1 MMSITE
7 KIIDK
12 TEKKD
17 ERDDVHVIS
26 SPQGRYV
33 RLEGRLGAGAYKDV
47 WRAYDTNEGIEVAW
61 NVIKLS
67 RVPPSE
73 RRRIK
78 TEVKLLKD
86 LEHPNV
92 IKYHN
97 SWVNREREEIVFITE
112 IMSSG
117 SLKEYIKKNPM
128 IRWNAVKRWCR
139 QILKGLE
146 FLHGRQIIHRDIK
159 CDNIFINGST
169 GDLRIGDLGLS
180 TRISEGRIP
189 NGSASSTSNDR
200 PPSDDHSRQITAA
213 AMTCLGT
220 PEFMAPELY
229 DENYNEKVDI
239 YAFGMACLEMVTAL
253 TPYHEC
259 TSAAQIYKK
268 VLNGELPPELVRVQF
283 PSARRFI
290 EACLQP
296 EASRPSA
303 AELLGDEFL
312 VPNEEDDFL
321 EVRVRLDTVLE
332 GSKDNDDDDDG
343 EELGSGWQE
352 KPQLRHKESK
362 STSDILVNSLGDM
375 PREGYPLSRSLSVP
389 ITMDDTADD
398 TELGA
403 VAGPVADVE
412 TEKIGHTLVQRDPED
427 VVDSQEHSSSRSQSS
442 PNMGIEET
450 NVSAVRSSPCNPT
463 PANDMPP
470 LKIQCTSNGNTSSS
484 NNSSSGADMRK
495 GASRVLRVCRPEDVH
510 RSRSSSTTDFYESSI
525 RQPQFANG
533 AHPSSP
539 VPIPNSQHVKP
550 HEHII
555 NTPVSGSPA
564 ESFIGVVDLEDK
576 AGGNKDK
583 CLIFRLRVPFEN
595 TFKEVEFEFDLTEDD
610 PQTIVEEMHEVE
622 ELAFLAE
629 YGDQIVASITPVVD
643 VARRVA
649 GEKAAR
655 GADSGQDQ
663 PQLSEMV
670 IEKFLET
677 PGVYDDRAL
686 AALSCAAVERS
697 KDRSRSELEAGSP
710 DDRLVQNIVISNSS
724 TVQPHSSL
732 DIEEPRVR
740 AMKHIPPISTASLG
754 IQSISSAPDLGEVH
768 SAAQLSSRSDS
779 SRQTET
785 PLRKTTRS
793 ASDGH
798 VGSSDSIGLHI
809 KSKGFWPDL
818 ALIDGTGSSEDD
830 DTICDDDDD
839 EYLALQTKYSEVMG
853 KIDKDYAHLMS
864 NLAAQREKAEENYK
878 REYDRL
884 INRKSDLDKQLHVME
899 EKFKERMAV
908 FSEKRQQIRRDHMA
922 KHHQSHVDRDN
933 LVSTNSNEVI
943 RERSPI

>member
-1 MMSITE
+1 MSVTE
-7 KIIDK
+7 KN
-12 TEKKD
+12 TEKVDKKEDYKD
-17 ERDDVHVIS
+17 AKGIPNDENIIS

-33 RLEGRLGAGAYKDV
+33 RLEERLGAGAYKDV

-117 SLKEYIKKNPM
+117 SLKDYIKKNPM

-180 TRISEGRIP
+180 TRISEGRLS
-189 NGSASSTSNDR
+189 NGTTAKTSNDG
-200 PPSDDHSRQITAA
+200 PANDDHSRQITAA

-283 PSARRFI
+283 NSAKRFI
-290 EACLQP
+290 EACLRP
-296 EASRPSA
+296 ELSRPSA
-303 AELLGDEFL
+303 AELLLDEFL

-321 EVRVRLDTVLE
+321 EVRVRLNTVVE
-332 GSKDNDDDDDG
+332 DFSDSEDEDNDDSESDR
-343 EELGSGWQE
+343 SGNASSE
-352 KPQLRHKESK
+352 KPLLCSKESK
-362 STSDILVNSLGDM
+362 STSHVVVSELEECS
-375 PREGYPLSRSLSVP
+375 PLTRSKSVP
-389 ITMDDTADD
+389 LALDIVQEAEPLERIFDRGECQDHQNLSLETSNNDGDDKGMNSPKHVPSGGGPSSTPTA
-398 TELGA
+398 
-403 VAGPVADVE
+403 VE
-412 TEKIGHTLVQRDPED
+412 TDLPTSD
-427 VVDSQEHSSSRSQSS
+427 DSDQQHQKLSCE
-442 PNMGIEET
+442 
-450 NVSAVRSSPCNPT
+450 
-463 PANDMPP
+463 
-470 LKIQCTSNGNTSSS
+470 SNGT
-484 NNSSSGADMRK
+484 DMRK
-495 GASRVLRVCRPEDVH
+495 VASRVLRVCRPEESH
-510 RSRSSSTTDFYESSI
+510 RSRSSSLSEFHECSL
-525 RQPQFANG
+525 RQSQLING
-533 AHPSSP
+533 LHPPS
-539 VPIPNSQHVKP
+539 PIPIPASQHMKP
-550 HEHII
+550 LDHVLNSPI
-555 NTPVSGSPA
+555 SGSPA
-564 ESFIGVVDLEDK
+564 DNFLGVVDLEDK

-595 TFKEVEFEFDLTEDD
+595 TFKEVEFEFDLAKDD
-610 PQTIVEEMHEVE
+610 PQTIVEEMNEVE
-622 ELAFLAE
+622 ELTFLAE
-629 YGDQIVASITPVVD
+629 YADQIVASISPVVD

-649 GEKAAR
+649 GEKAAEKL
-655 GADSGQDQ
+655 DSGQNQ

-697 KDRSRSELEAGSP
+697 KDRSRSELEADSP
-710 DDRLVQNIVISNSS
+710 DERIVQNIVISNSGIVS
-724 TVQPHSSL
+724 SQSPHEMRSPDKRPISSL
-732 DIEEPRVR
+732 
-740 AMKHIPPISTASLG
+740 TAPSLG
-754 IQSISSAPDLGEVH
+754 LHHISSAPDLSGIH
-768 SAAQLSSRSDS
+768 PAAQLQSNLDSRRQSEPPLRRTVRSVSDGYVVGNGPVESDFKPKGYGSDLDLLNTDASDDDS
-779 SRQTET
+779 SC
-785 PLRKTTRS
+785 
-793 ASDGH
+793 
-798 VGSSDSIGLHI
+798 
-809 KSKGFWPDL
+809 
-818 ALIDGTGSSEDD
+818 EDD
-830 DTICDDDDD
+830 E
-839 EYLALQTKYSEVMG
+839 EYIALLSKYNEGIV
-853 KIDKDYAHLMS
+853 KIDKDYAHMIS
-864 NLAAQREKAEENYK
+864 NIAAQREKAEESYR

-884 INRKSDLDKQLHVME
+884 INRKNDLDKQLHVME
-899 EKFKERMAV
+899 EKYRERMTV
-908 FSEKRQQIRRDHMA
+908 FSQKRQQIRGDHIA
-922 KHHQSHVDRDN
+922 KHHQCHVDQKD
-933 LVSTNSNEVI
+933 LVSAVSRTDWTTEG
-943 RERSPI
+943 SPT